1 MVTYFSFRKY
11 LLDAES
17 HEQTN
22 EAEIIIKGNFINFPA
37 CQQDTLRYRSDY
49 AFIGA
54 GKLFVYELIEGI
66 S

>member
-1 MVTYFSFRKY
+1 MLTYFSFSKY
-11 LLDAES
+11 ILAAER

-22 EAEIIIKGNFINFPA
+22 EAKIIIKGNFINFPA